1 MLRALNQRDARRGA
15 RERVAHEVEE
25 RSKLIHCRRLQEGGR
40 ERERDRERQRQRE
53 REGWSDG
60 PSKKRETERG
70 LS

>member
-53 REGWSDG
+53 RE
-60 PSKKRETERG
+60 RG
-70 LS
+70 VVGRAE